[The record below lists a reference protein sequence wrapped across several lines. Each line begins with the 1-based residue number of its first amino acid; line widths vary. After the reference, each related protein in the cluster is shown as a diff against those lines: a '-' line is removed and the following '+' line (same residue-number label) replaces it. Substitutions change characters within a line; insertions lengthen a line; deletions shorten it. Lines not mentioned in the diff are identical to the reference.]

1 MLQEVEV
8 DYVCMLWWLFQIRA
22 GESCNGGDTADG

>member
-8 DYVCMLWWLFQIRA
+8 DYVCMLWRLFQIRA
-22 GESCNGGDTADG
+22 NERRSGGDTAGG